1 MWYTRSK
8 MAAEKHFRAFAR
20 RVVNLP
26 ATLVIPPDGQK
37 PARLVD
43 LGLGGACV
51 EVRAP
56 LRVGF
61 AVTVEVTAPNLWDP
75 LIVPAKVAWVRP
87 ATVAGAT
94 AVTLAGLAFDHA
106 GKAALPALVE
116 LLAAYRYE

>member
-1 MWYTRSK
+1 
-8 MAAEKHFRAFAR
+8 MAAPLHFRAFAR

-26 ATLVIPPDGQK
+26 ATLAIPPDGQK

-51 EVRAP
+51 EVRAL

-61 AVTVEVTAPNLWDP
+61 AVSIEVTAPNLWDP

-87 ATVAGAT
+87 AASG
-94 AVTLAGLAFDHA
+94 VTLAGLAFDHA

>member
-1 MWYTRSK
+1 MRAIV
-8 MAAEKHFRAFAR
+8 AAERHFRAFAR
-20 RVVNLP
+20 RAVNLP
-26 ATLVIPPDGQK
+26 ATLAIPPDGQK
-37 PARLVD
+37 PAKLVD
-43 LGLGGACV
+43 LGLGGAAV
-51 EVRAP
+51 EVKAT

-87 ATVAGAT
+87 GTAGT
-94 AVTLAGLAFDHA
+94 TLAGLAFDHA